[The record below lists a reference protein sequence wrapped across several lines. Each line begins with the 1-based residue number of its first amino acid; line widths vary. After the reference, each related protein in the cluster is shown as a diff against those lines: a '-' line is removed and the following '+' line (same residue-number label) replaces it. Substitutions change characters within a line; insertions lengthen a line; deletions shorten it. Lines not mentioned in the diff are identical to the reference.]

1 MAPIMAQV
9 ITNLNLE
16 SSTSGVCFAQQYIY
30 KHGLKKFKERG
41 KEAAYKEIDQLIRR
55 TCFAPIDV
63 KNLTASEKERAQ
75 EGLMFL
81 NKKETNQLKVDWCIM
96 GS

>member
-1 MAPIMAQV
+1 M

-75 EGLMFL
+75 EGLMF
-81 NKKETNQLKVDWCIM
+81 
-96 GS
+96 